1 LSPVILLNSK
11 GKAWTSHGFS
21 SSWRKT
27 CKKAGVAG
35 VTFNDLRGTFVTRA
49 ALNNCTEAEIAY
61 VTGHTIGQVRSI
73 LDKHYLHRDP
83 SLAKTSSGSAKG
95 ARKMQTALQ
104 TAQLKAA
111 SKGQKDE

>member
-1 LSPVILLNSK
+1 V
-11 GKAWTSHGFS
+11 WTSHGFS

-35 VTFNDLRGTFVTRA
+35 VAFKDLRGTFVTRA
-49 ALNNCTEAEIAY
+49 ALNNCTEAKIAY
-61 VTGHTIGQVRSI
+61 VTGHPSVRFA
-73 LDKHYLHRDP
+73 R
-83 SLAKTSSGSAKG
+83 SLTSTTCTAIPRWAKTSSRSSKG
-95 ARKMQTALQ
+95 ERKMQTALQ